1 MKIQSIDDKS
11 PYLQDVIQLGDKN
24 RKTLGFLPEKAFA
37 ESAKKQ
43 KILVAI
49 DSEAQFAGYLLFGCS
64 SSYNRITIV
73 HLCVAPSHR
82 GKGITKKLID
92 KLKKINKD
100 KYEGIGLSCRND
112 YGLHD
117 MWSSN
122 GFIPKW
128 EKPGRGKD
136 GKLLTYWWY
145 DYGHRNIFSIAPIQK
160 LESKL
165 CVVIDDQVFF
175 DLYADDESLDNK
187 ESKLLLAD
195 WLEPEIEL
203 CITDGIFIQIN
214 NISSDKERKLYRQF
228 AQNNLLFTVLPC
240 DSEKLENYQEI
251 LQTFLSQKGI
261 LKSDINFHH
270 LVRAIVSDSHI
281 FITRDSRLLNIAN
294 EIYENFR
301 LSVIRPINLL
311 IQLNELGRNPEYQ
324 PIRLAGTSLEQVSVK
339 KGEEE
344 TITNYFYCSEKDETK
359 AQFQQKLRRFL
370 TYPEDFECF
379 KVIEGENK
387 PLALIVYGRHNNY
400 ELEIPIIRVSDNP
413 LSATLAQHLIFKSIL
428 YSAREGRQF
437 TRINDSYL
445 QDTVKKAIE
454 EHRFIR
460 VNQDFLKINLAVVET
475 SSQLSKRLKKIASS
489 LGKEYKF
496 CLQLANSIK
505 IEHFIKDVQESANI
519 ERFLFPA
526 KIIDAEIPT
535 FIFPIQPK
543 WAKDL
548 FDEGLA
554 NQHLSLFG
562 AKNEL
567 AFNKEAV
574 YYRSAKTNGKIKAPF
589 RILWYVSQD
598 KYYVHV
604 GAIRACSLADE
615 VIIDK
620 PENLFQ
626 LFQRLGVYKLSD
638 LSDINKDKDGNIMA
652 IRFGYTELLN
662 KIELRTIR
670 KIFNSPKITF
680 QSLYKIDNSLFHQ
693 LYNIGTENYS

>member
-11 PYLQDVIQLGDKN
+11 PYLEEVIRLGDKN
-24 RKTLGFLPEKAFA
+24 RKTLGFLPEKAFV

-43 KILVAI
+43 KILIAI
-49 DSEAQFAGYLLFGCS
+49 DSETQFAGYLLFRT
-64 SSYNRITIV
+64 SYNRINID
-73 HLCVAPSHR
+73 HLCIAPSHR

-92 KLKKINKD
+92 KLKTITKD

-117 MWSSN
+117 MWCGN

-145 DYGHRNIFSIAPIQK
+145 DYGHRNLFSIAPIQK

-165 CVVIDDQVFF
+165 CVVIDDQLFF
-175 DLYADDESLDNK
+175 DLYADESLDNE

-214 NISSDKERKLYRQF
+214 NINSDEERKLYRRFAENEQF
-228 AQNNLLFTVLPC
+228 TILPC
-240 DSEKLENYQEI
+240 ESEKLDKFQEELKI
-251 LQTFLSQKGI
+251 FLSEKGI
-261 LKSDINFHH
+261 VKSDINFHH
-270 LVRAIVSDSHI
+270 LARAIASDSHL
-281 FITRDSRLLNIAN
+281 FVTREPLLLNIAN
-294 EIYENFR
+294 EIYEKFS
-301 LSVIRPINLL
+301 LSVIRPINLV
-311 IQLNELGRNPEYQ
+311 IQLNELSRNSEYQ
-324 PIRLAGTSLEQVSVK
+324 PIRLSGTSIEQVSVTK
-339 KGEEE
+339 AEVE
-344 TITNYFYCSEKDETK
+344 TMTNYFYCSEQNETK
-359 AQFQQKLRRFL
+359 TQFQQKLRRFISN
-370 TYPEDFECF
+370 PENFECF
-379 KVIEGENK
+379 KVIEGKDK
-387 PLALIVYGRHNNY
+387 PLALIVYGKHNNH
-400 ELEIPIIRVSDNP
+400 ELEIPIVRVSDNP
-413 LSATLAQHLIFKSIL
+413 LSATLVQHLIFKSIL

-445 QDTVKKAIE
+445 QDTVKKAIQ
-454 EHRFIR
+454 EHQFIR
-460 VNQDFLKINLAVVET
+460 VNEDFIKINLAFVET
-475 SSQLSKRLKKIASS
+475 ASQLSKFLKKIGNR

-496 CLQLANSIK
+496 CLQLANSINK
-505 IEHFIKDVQESANI
+505 KNFIKDVQESANI

-526 KIIDAEIPT
+526 KIIDAQIPS
-535 FIFPIQPK
+535 FIIPIEPK

-562 AKNEL
+562 AKSEL

-574 YYRSAKTNGKIKAPF
+574 YYRSAKNYARIKAPF

-615 VIIDK
+615 VIINK
-620 PENLFQ
+620 SENLFQ

-638 LSDINKDKDGNIMA
+638 LSSINKDKDENIMA

-670 KIFNSPKITF
+670 KTLNRPKITF
-680 QSLYKIDNSLFHQ
+680 QSLYKIDDSVFHQ
-693 LYNIGTENYS
+693 LYNIGTENHL

>member
-11 PYLQDVIQLGDKN
+11 PYLQDVIQLWGQN
-24 RKTLGFLPEKAFA
+24 RKTLGLFPKDAFRERA
-37 ESAKKQ
+37 TKRQ
-43 KILVAI
+43 ILIAI
-49 DSEAQFAGYLLFGCS
+49 DFEAEFAGYLLFRT
-64 SSYNRITIV
+64 SYNRITIV
-73 HLCVAPSHR
+73 HLCVARSHR

-92 KLKKINKD
+92 KLKQITKD

-112 YGLHD
+112 YGLKD
-117 MWSSN
+117 MWSSL

-128 EKPGRGKD
+128 EKPGRSKD
-136 GKLLTYWWY
+136 GKLLTHWWF
-145 DYGHRNIFSIAPIQK
+145 DYGHPNLFSIAPIQK

-165 CVVIDDQVFF
+165 CVVIDDRVFF
-175 DLYADDESLDNK
+175 DLYADESLENE

-195 WLEPEIEL
+195 WLEPELEL

-214 NISSDKERKLYRQF
+214 NISSDEERKLYRQF
-228 AQNNLLFTVLPC
+228 AENQQFTVLPSK
-240 DSEKLENYQEI
+240 SEKLGKYHEK
-251 LQTFLSQKGI
+251 LQTFLSQKSI
-261 LKSDINFHH
+261 LKSEINIHH
-270 LVRAIVSDSHI
+270 LARAIASDSHI
-281 FITRDSRLLNIAN
+281 FVSRETRLLDIAN
-294 EIYENFR
+294 EIYEQFR
-301 LSVIRPINLL
+301 LSVIRPINLI

-324 PIRLAGTSLEQVSVK
+324 PIRLAGTSLEQVPVK

-344 TITNYFYCSEKDETK
+344 IITNYFYCSEQDETK

-379 KVIEGENK
+379 KVIQEEDK

-400 ELEIPIIRVSDNP
+400 ELEIPIIRVSNNP

-428 YSAREGRQF
+428 RSAREDREF
-437 TRINDSYL
+437 TIINDSCL
-445 QDTVKKAIE
+445 QNTVYKAIE
-454 EHRFIR
+454 SHRFIR
-460 VNQDFLKINLAVVET
+460 VNNDFLKINLAVMET
-475 SSQLSKRLKKIASS
+475 ASQLSKRLKKIENS
-489 LGKEYKF
+489 LKKEYH
-496 CLQLANSIK
+496 LSLELANSLNRK
-505 IEHFIKDVQESANI
+505 NFIQDVQLGANI

-535 FIFPIQPK
+535 FIVPIQPR

-574 YYRSAKTNGKIKAPF
+574 YYRSAKTYGRMKAPF
-589 RILWYVSQD
+589 RILWYVSQNPS
-598 KYYVHV
+598 YVHV

-626 LFQRLGVYKLSD
+626 IFQRLGVYKLSD
-638 LSDINKDKDGNIMA
+638 LSCINKDKDGNIMA

-662 KIELRTIR
+662 KIELKTIQ
-670 KIFNSPKITF
+670 KILNNPKITF
-680 QSLYKIDNSLFHQ
+680 QSLCKIDNNAFHQ
-693 LYNIGTENYS
+693 LYNIGTEK

>member
-1 MKIQSIDDKS
+1 MRIQSIDDKS
-11 PYLQDVIQLGDKN
+11 PYLQEVIGLGDKN
-24 RKTLGFLPEKAFA
+24 RKTLGFLPEKAFI

-49 DSEAQFAGYLLFGCS
+49 DSEAEFAGYLLFGCS

-117 MWSSN
+117 MWSGN

-145 DYGHRNIFSIAPIQK
+145 DYGHRNLFSIAPIQK

-165 CVVIDDQVFF
+165 CVVIDGQLFF
-175 DLYADDESLDNK
+175 DLYADESLDNK

-214 NISSDKERKLYRQF
+214 NISNNEERKVYRRF
-228 AQNNLLFTVLPC
+228 AENEQFTVLPC
-240 DSEKLENYQEI
+240 ESEKLDKFQEELKI
-251 LQTFLSQKGI
+251 FLSQKGI
-261 LKSDINFHH
+261 LKSEINLHH
-270 LVRAIVSDSHI
+270 LARAIASDSHI
-281 FITRDSRLLNIAN
+281 FVTKEPLLLDIAN
-294 EIYENFR
+294 EIYEKFR
-301 LSVIRPINLL
+301 LSVIRPINLV
-311 IQLNELGRNPEYQ
+311 IQLNELSRNSEYQ
-324 PIRLAGTSLEQVSVK
+324 PIRLSGTSIEQVSVAK
-339 KGEEE
+339 AEVE
-344 TITNYFYCSEKDETK
+344 TITNYFYCSEQGETK

-370 TYPEDFECF
+370 TNTKSFTCL
-379 KVIEGENK
+379 KVIEGQDK
-387 PLALIVYGRHNNY
+387 PLALIVYGKHNDY

-428 YSAREGRQF
+428 YSASENRQS
-437 TRINDSYL
+437 TIINDYSL
-445 QDTVKKAIE
+445 QDTVRKAIQE
-454 EHRFIR
+454 QRFVR
-460 VNQDFLKINLAVVET
+460 VGEDFYKLNLAIVET
-475 SSQLSKRLKKIASS
+475 ASQLSKRLKKIVSNS
-489 LGKEYKF
+489 GNQYKF
-496 CLQLANSIK
+496 CTQLAKSIK
-505 IEHFIKDVQESANI
+505 HSDFIHNLQESANI

-535 FIFPIQPK
+535 FIIPIRPK

-562 AKNEL
+562 AKSEL

-574 YYRSAKTNGKIKAPF
+574 FYRSAKHYATIKAPF

-598 KYYVHV
+598 KNYVHV

-626 LFQRLGVYKLSD
+626 LFQRLGVYNLSD
-638 LSDINKDKDGNIMA
+638 LSDINKDKDENIMA

-662 KIELRTIR
+662 KIELRSIR
-670 KIFNSPKITF
+670 KILNNSNITF
-680 QSLYKIDNSLFHQ
+680 QSLYKIDDSVFHQ
-693 LYNIGTENYS
+693 LYNIGTENYL